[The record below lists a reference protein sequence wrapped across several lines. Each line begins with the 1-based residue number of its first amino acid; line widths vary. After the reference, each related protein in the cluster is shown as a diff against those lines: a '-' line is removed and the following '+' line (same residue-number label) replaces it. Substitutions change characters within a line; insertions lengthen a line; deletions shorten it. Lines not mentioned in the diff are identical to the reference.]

1 MKKGLLLLFAGILT
15 CQLAVAQGKTIP
27 SVDLKT
33 LEGQAENTNNIRND
47 GSPMIISFWATWCK
61 PCINELNAINDM
73 YEDMVEETGVR
84 LVAISIDDSRT
95 VSKVAPFINGQD
107 WEFDVFLD
115 TNGDLKRAMNV
126 NFVPHTFL
134 INGDREVISQHT
146 SYAPGDEIKLF
157 EMVKKAAKG
166 EPAHD

>member
-1 MKKGLLLLFAGILT
+1 MKKFFVLLSVGILA
-15 CQLAVAQGKTIP
+15 CQLAIAQGNSIP
-27 SVDLKT
+27 SVDIKT
-33 LEGQAENTNNIRND
+33 LEGRVENTKDIRND

-84 LVAISIDDSRT
+84 LIAISIDDSRT

-107 WEFDVFLD
+107 WELDVFLD

-126 NFVPHTFL
+126 NLVPHTFL
-134 INGDREVISQHT
+134 VNGDREVISQHT
-146 SYAPGDEIKLF
+146 SYAPGDENKLF
-157 EMVKKAAKG
+157 ELVKKAANDA
-166 EPAHD
+166 PVH